1 MVNTV
6 KVAFQQLFQASGGSD
21 SIKKADVK
29 KTAFDTVM
37 KQNNQQNSRKAN
49 DAEVRKTSKKV
60 VSSMDTIAAKVS
72 KTSDK
77 KIQNPENIS
86 KSEDVQ
92 KLENV
97 SKLENIQKAETENVQ
112 DVEVENPENNE
123 VAQQMMTETEDSQN
137 FMSNIVQETVET
149 DKMTEDGAE
158 AKTAE
163 AINMVVKNGL
173 SFVETVVENIAEEVP
188 ENDNEG
194 KIPFTQDTEDLM
206 ETISAFLKPIEEN
219 IKNIIK
225 KDMDLDEED
234 IQKVL
239 EQIGISLTDL
249 LDTSNLQQ
257 FVLENAKE
265 EIGALLTDETLSTQ
279 FHQVLTDMNAMSQE
293 LEGNL
298 EMKKEDISQLSVA
311 KEMILKKADMK
322 QEKVDLSE
330 NYHAVEEAEEIADI
344 DLKEIDTLL
353 KKVSSLVKENVTENK
368 IQPIVSERS
377 SDIKQAELPDDTDAK
392 IQQNEMPEQDF
403 IVVEKEAVQEN
414 ANHFSKQQ
422 SSGKQSQ
429 TKENIVT
436 QFVQELVQ
444 ARTNTEEPI
453 ANTAEH
459 LQQMREIVTQV
470 VEQIK
475 IVVKAD
481 TSAMEMQLNPEK
493 LGKVQLSVVSKN
505 GQMTAHFATENEI
518 AKNALESQ
526 MQSLKDTLQNQGLKV
541 DAIEVSV
548 SDFRFEQSTN
558 MNEGQ
563 QQQQTSDNKK
573 KAPRKIDLSMLEDG
587 FDDLSE
593 EDTLA
598 AQVMIDNGNTV
609 DYTA

>member
-1 MVNTV
+1 MVNTA
-6 KVAFQQLFQASGGSD
+6 KVAFQQLFQASGASD
-21 SIKKADVK
+21 NLKKADVK

-37 KQNNQQNSRKAN
+37 KQNNQQNNRKAN

-77 KIQNPENIS
+77 KIKNPENIS

-97 SKLENIQKAETENVQ
+97 SKLENVQKAETENVQ

-123 VAQQMMTETEDSQN
+123 AAQQTMTKTEDFSN
-137 FMSNIVQETVET
+137 FLSDIIQETVET
-149 DKMTEDGAE
+149 DKMTEDGTETKAAE
-158 AKTAE
+158 T
-163 AINMVVKNGL
+163 INTVVQDEV
-173 SFVETVVENIAEEVP
+173 SFAETVVENIAEEVS
-188 ENDNEG
+188 ENDNAG
-194 KIPFTQDTEDLM
+194 TMPLTKDAEDLL
-206 ETISAFLKPIEEN
+206 ETIGDFLKPIEEN

-225 KDMDLDEED
+225 KDIDLDEED
-234 IQKVL
+234 IQTVL

-279 FHQVLTDMNAMSQE
+279 FHQLLTDMNAMAQE
-293 LEGNL
+293 LEENL
-298 EMKKEDISQLSVA
+298 GMKKEEINQLSVA
-311 KEMILKKADMK
+311 KEMILKESDMK

-330 NYHAVEEAEEIADI
+330 NYHAVEKADI
-344 DLKEIDTLL
+344 DVKEIDTLL

-377 SDIKQAELPDDTDAK
+377 SDIKQAELSDDTDAK
-392 IQQNEMPEQDF
+392 IQQNEMSEQDF

-444 ARTNTEEPI
+444 ARTNPEEPI

-481 TSAMEMQLNPEK
+481 TSAMEIQLNPEK

-563 QQQQTSDNKK
+563 QQQQTGDNKK